1 MKTDK
6 SGNTRENDVR
16 RVQVTGRGSYI
27 VSLPK
32 QWVKQARLKGGGRV
46 EFIDQPGAGLLVVPI
61 TESVP
66 ITDSKI
72 EEDRS
77 RCEVLISPNAT
88 PDSVAR
94 KIISLYVVGFST
106 IVITSDSENLSSSV
120 RDVIRYVA
128 RRKLV
133 GVELV
138 NESSRS
144 ATLQVLLDFPQLL
157 VPDVLRRM
165 SSIMTSMLQDAIHS
179 LTIPDPELANQVLKI
194 DDEMDR
200 FSLYVIRQLKWAVQH
215 PLLLERIGLAA
226 PVECL
231 GYRII
236 TKGIERSADHAARV
250 AKNSTVIRHRMSSI
264 VLKDINTLSG
274 MASRMMQTAIDSL
287 FVGDYEMAESVLLDR
302 EKISSLEAKLVDHL
316 LKEKMSASE
325 LSALRLISESLR
337 RIGEYA
343 TDISEVVLNLT
354 VKKSIEPRPAGP
366 RHARKQ
372 PSARVQSKII

>member
-1 MKTDK
+1 VNHVTILFQIMKTGK
-6 SGNTRENDVR
+6 SGNERENEVR
-16 RVQVTGRGSYI
+16 RVQVTGRGSYV

-32 QWVKQARLKGGGRV
+32 QWVKQARLKRGGRV
-46 EFIDQPGAGLLVVPI
+46 EFVEQSGVGLLMVPI
-61 TESVP
+61 TESKV
-66 ITDSKI
+66 
-72 EEDRS
+72 EEDQP
-77 RCEVLISPNAT
+77 RCEILISPNAT
-88 PDSVAR
+88 ADSVAR

-106 IVITSDSENLSSSV
+106 IVLTSDSENLSASV

-138 NESSRS
+138 NESSKS
-144 ATLQVLLDFPQLL
+144 ATLQVLLDLPQLL

-165 SSIMTSMLQDAIHS
+165 SSIMTSMLQDATHS

-200 FSLYVIRQLKWAVQH
+200 FSLYIIRQLKWAVQH
-215 PLLLERIGLAA
+215 PLLLGRIGLTA

-236 TKGIERSADHAARV
+236 TKGVERSADHAARV
-250 AKNSTVIRHRMSSI
+250 AKNSMLIGHRMSST

-287 FVGDYEMAESVLLDR
+287 FVGDYELAESVLLDR

-316 LKEKMSASE
+316 LKEKMPASE

-354 VKKSIEPRPAGP
+354 VKKSIEAPSAGP
-366 RHARKQ
+366 RHTRRQ
-372 PSARVQSKII
+372 LSA

>member
-1 MKTDK
+1 MNHVTILFQIMKTGK
-6 SGNTRENDVR
+6 SGSERENEVR
-16 RVQVTGRGSYI
+16 RIQVTGRGSYV

-32 QWVKQARLKGGGRV
+32 GWVKQARLKRGGRV
-46 EFIDQPGAGLLVVPI
+46 EFVEQPGVGLLVVPI
-61 TESVP
+61 TESKVEGDQP
-66 ITDSKI
+66 
-72 EEDRS
+72 
-77 RCEVLISPNAT
+77 RCEILISPDAT
-88 PDSVAR
+88 ADSVAR
-94 KIISLYVVGFST
+94 KIISLYVVGFFT
-106 IVITSDSENLSSSV
+106 IVLTSDSENLSASV

-138 NESSRS
+138 NESSKS
-144 ATLQVLLDFPQLL
+144 ATLQVLLDLPQLL

-200 FSLYVIRQLKWAVQH
+200 FSLYIIRQLKWAVQH
-215 PLLLERIGLAA
+215 PLLLGRIGLTA

-236 TKGIERSADHAARV
+236 TKGVERSADHAARV
-250 AKNSTVIRHRMSSI
+250 AKNSMLIGHRMSST

-287 FVGDYEMAESVLLDR
+287 FVGDYELAESVLLDR

-316 LKEKMSASE
+316 LKEKMPASE

-354 VKKSIEPRPAGP
+354 VKKSIEAPSAGP
-366 RHARKQ
+366 RHTRRQ
-372 PSARVQSKII
+372 LSA